1 MARISHIQGLEI
13 LDSRGNPTVEA
24 TVVLDS
30 GASGRAAVPS
40 GASTGTREAV
50 ELRDGDP
57 KRYLGKGVLKAVG
70 HVNGEIRQAII
81 GKEARDQQALDR
93 LLCELDGT
101 ENKSRLGANAILAA
115 SLAVAR
121 AAAQDAGLPLYRY
134 LGGEQAVHLPVPMMN
149 ILNGGAHADNNV
161 DIQEFM
167 ILPVGM
173 PNFAEALRCGTEIFH
188 QLKKVLHNRG
198 LHTAVG
204 DEGGFAPDLP
214 SNEAA
219 LETILEA
226 IEQAGYKAGSE
237 VFLGLDVA
245 SSEFFTDGHYRLAS
259 EGRDFDAPAFIDY
272 LAGLVERYPIISI
285 EDGMA
290 ENDWAGWAALTTR
303 LGDQVQL
310 VGDDLFVT
318 NTRILRE
325 GIDKEIANSILIKL
339 NQIGTLT
346 ETLEAIAMA
355 TGAGYT
361 AIVSHRS
368 GETEDDTIADL
379 AVATTATQIKTGS
392 LCRSD
397 RVAKYNRL
405 LRIEAE
411 LGDAARYPGM
421 AAFPTKVRK

>member
-1 MARISHIQGLEI
+1 MARISQIQGLEI

-57 KRYLGKGVLKAVG
+57 KRYLGKGVRKAVG
-70 HVNGEIRQAII
+70 HVNSEIRQAIV

-101 ENKSRLGANAILAA
+101 DNKSRLGANAILAA

-134 LGGEQAVHLPVPMMN
+134 LGGDKAVNLPVPMMN

-259 EGRDFDAPAFIDY
+259 EGKDFDGPAFIDY

-355 TGAGYT
+355 TDAGYT

-411 LGDAARYPGM
+411 LGSAAHYPGM
-421 AAFPTKVRK
+421 AAFPAKIRK